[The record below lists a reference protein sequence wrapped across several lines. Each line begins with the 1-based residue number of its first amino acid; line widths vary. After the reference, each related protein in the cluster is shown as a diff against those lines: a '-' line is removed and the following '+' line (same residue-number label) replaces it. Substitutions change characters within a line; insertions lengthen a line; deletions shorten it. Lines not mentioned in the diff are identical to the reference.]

1 MTQSFA
7 PIPDMKNAIAKTSV
21 TQEFFIDP
29 PPTAGC
35 QRLVVTIH
43 GEQRILDACAGAA
56 AATMRWSTRAEAKA
70 TIEWTTIKCD
80 VGFRSGVVNALAF
93 LRNRVADG
101 RMQRGHR
108 RLANVPSDVANTAL
122 RIMCAP
128 VDDVGK
134 RGKLIDQPTNP
145 WLPLRTFR

>member
-1 MTQSFA
+1 
-7 PIPDMKNAIAKTSV
+7 MKNAIEKTSV
-21 TQEFFIDP
+21 TQEFFIAP

-43 GEQRILDACAGAA
+43 GKQRIVAASAGAA
-56 AATMRWSTRAEAKA
+56 AATMRWSTRVEAKA
-70 TIEWTTIKCD
+70 TTARSTIKCD

-108 RLANVPSDVANTAL
+108 RLANVPSDVANVAS
-122 RIMCAP
+122 RSMCAL

-134 RGKLIDQPTNP
+134 HGKLIGQSTNP